1 MLLSSLDCGHGVQT
15 YCVRLMNY
23 IAGKTIAETPVS
35 MKDLYEVGKLAAT
48 VDMTLQDVSLKMTA
62 EVDLKSSSKNCD
74 LKKSVFLSD
83 GVPQ

>member
-48 VDMTLQDVSLKMTA
+48 VDKTLQDVSLKMTA

-74 LKKSVFLSD
+74 FKKSAFLSD